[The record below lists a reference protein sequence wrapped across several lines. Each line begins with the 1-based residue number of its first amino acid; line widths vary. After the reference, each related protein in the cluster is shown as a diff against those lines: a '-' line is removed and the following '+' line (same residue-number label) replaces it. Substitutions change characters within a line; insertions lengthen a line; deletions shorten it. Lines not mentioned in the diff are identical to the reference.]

1 MVRRC
6 AQLVATATAVA
17 LLGLPAGAAQA
28 RDVVVTSFDGTR
40 IVAHFYDA
48 AVPGPAPTVL
58 VGPGYGKAGNNSPT
72 LDLSDIIGTATLR
85 QHGYNVL
92 TWDPRG
98 FGGSSGSVTF
108 DSPAAEARDVSALI
122 DYVAAQPDAV
132 LDAPGDPR
140 IGMSG
145 FSYGGAIQLVSAAID
160 PRIDAI
166 VPEGAWH
173 SLLTSLFKD
182 GAVKLGWVAE
192 ICAEGEVFAL
202 TGGLLPSP
210 IGLQL
215 GDTAGALRLACLE
228 ALTTGR
234 LSAAS
239 RSWLAA
245 RGPAG
250 LLGEIRAPTLILQG
264 TDDALF
270 PLSEAVANYDAL
282 RSAGRQVRMIWYCGG
297 HGPCETPNPNPRH
310 AADAGLAWLDR
321 LLKGG
326 AGADTGA
333 PFEWLADDG
342 VWRSGPDYPLASIGT
357 LDASASRRLILSPVD
372 SVGSGFVL
380 YSTPATVNAANVTFP
395 AAAAPSDVVG
405 EPVARLT
412 YRGTAVPARTFL
424 YAQVLDNGRGRVVGA
439 VSTPIPVVLDGRWHT
454 VTRPLEPVALRDGP
468 GSDYRLQIVAGGLFY
483 GPQRSAGSVSMNVDA
498 SLPVV
503 DATRSGRPG
512 AGAAPLATP
521 LRPRIAVT
529 STRARRG
536 TRAVR
541 LTLRSRLR
549 SRPCG
554 GTMTFAVRLGAKTP
568 TYHAAISTTTCRAV
582 KHVTLRARRGRHVR
596 VSMRFDGNGALA
608 ARRAR
613 SVSYRLR

>member
-1 MVRRC
+1 MLRGR
-6 AQLVATATAVA
+6 AQLFAMVGAVV
-17 LLGLPAGAAQA
+17 LLGLQAAAAQA

-72 LDLSDIIGTATLR
+72 LDTSDIIGAATLR

-98 FGGSSGSVTF
+98 LGGSSGTVTF

-145 FSYGGAIQLVSAAID
+145 FSYGGAIQFVSAAID

-182 GAVKLGWVAE
+182 GAVKFGWVAE
-192 ICAEGEVFAL
+192 LCAEGEAFAL
-202 TGGLLPSP
+202 AGGLLPSP
-210 IGLQL
+210 NGLQL
-215 GDTAGALRLACLE
+215 GDTAGALRLACVE
-228 ALTTGR
+228 ALTTGT
-234 LSAAS
+234 LSASS
-239 RSWLAA
+239 RRWMAD

-270 PLSEAVANYDAL
+270 PLSEAIANYDDL
-282 RSAGRQVRMIWYCGG
+282 RSAGRPVRMVWYCGG
-297 HGPCETPNPNPRH
+297 HGTCDTPNPDPRH
-310 AADAGLAWLDR
+310 AADAGMAWLDR
-321 LLKGG
+321 SLKGDASTDPG
-326 AGADTGA
+326 PA
-333 PFEWLADDG
+333 FEWLADDG
-342 VWRSGPDYPLASIGT
+342 VWRSGPDYPLASLGT
-357 LDASASRRLILSPVD
+357 LDASATRKLTLTPVD
-372 SVGSGFVL
+372 SVGSGFLL
-380 YSTPATVNAANVTFP
+380 YSTPAIVNAANVPFP
-395 AAAAPSDVVG
+395 AAPAPSDVVG
-405 EPVARLT
+405 EPVVRLS
-412 YRGTAVPARTFL
+412 YRGTAVPSHTFL
-424 YAQVLDNGRGRVVGA
+424 YAQVLDSGRGRVVGA
-439 VSTPIPVVLDGRWHT
+439 VSTPIPVVLDGRRRT

-468 GSDYRLQIVAGGLFY
+468 ASDYRLQIVGGGLFY
-483 GPQRSAGSVSMNVDA
+483 APQRSVGTVSMSVDA
-498 SLPVV
+498 SLPLV

-512 AGAAPLATP
+512 AGGAPLATP

-529 STRARRG
+529 SARAHRG
-536 TRAVR
+536 ARAVR

-554 GTMTFAVRLGAKTP
+554 GTMTFAVRLGARTRSYRAP
-568 TYHAAISTTTCRAV
+568 ISATTCRAV

-613 SVSYRLR
+613 SMSYRLR